1 MVRPCVARGF
11 VELAFSGLA
20 SMYPV
25 SDWSCFAPDQYGYQ
39 RACDLINGQ
48 DYTGPCGS
56 PVFARAGKTDP
67 PSLLILSQTSA
78 GEGIEYVLDSLLG
91 LPCSF
96 VRAWRPFLR
105 PDLRV
110 QRCAARR
117 DRQGWPSR
125 LPCLSRPVLPGHALT
140 GPSTARGL
148 SGSVRCFIGLDALE
162 GAPLVKNRPGDA
174 GELVGERNRQHVV
187 VQSFLGGFD
196 PRFEAIALPT
206 LYLDQHNPR
215 GLHEQNAQVAIA
227 SP

>member
-39 RACDLINGQ
+39 LACHLI
-48 DYTGPCGS
+48 C
-56 PVFARAGKTDP
+56 
-67 PSLLILSQTSA
+67 
-78 GEGIEYVLDSLLG
+78 
-91 LPCSF
+91 
-96 VRAWRPFLR
+96 
-105 PDLRV
+105 
-110 QRCAARR
+110 
-117 DRQGWPSR
+117 
-125 LPCLSRPVLPGHALT
+125 
-140 GPSTARGL
+140 
-148 SGSVRCFIGLDALE
+148 LDALE
-162 GAPLVKNRPGDA
+162 GAPLLENRPGDA

-227 SP
+227 AP